1 MNFKLSVLDQ
11 SFARTFDS
19 ATTALKE
26 TIEMAQFCEQLG
38 YHRFWIS
45 EHHGFVALAGS
56 APEVLLSALGAA
68 TNKIRLGS
76 GGIMLPHY
84 SSYKV
89 AEVFS
94 MLANLYPERIDLG
107 IGRAPGTDMLTAS
120 ALAPNGRPDFHKF
133 PQQVEELW
141 HYLNNENAE
150 PTVSPKPPKDLPM
163 WMLGSSQDSAVL
175 AAQHGLPYNLALFIN
190 PHASAQVTNYYQQ
203 HFKPS
208 AKHETPYTSVT
219 IATFCAED
227 EDYAH
232 LLAKSYEVNYYR
244 YITGEWQ
251 GDFLT
256 PEQVAEY
263 PVPPQLSAFIQ
274 QRLPRRA
281 IGTPAQVKANI
292 EEIQAQFDADEVMM
306 ISNVY
311 HFEDRKKSFELVK
324 KAFS

>member
-1 MNFKLSVLDQ
+1 MTFTLSVLDQ
-11 SFARTFDS
+11 SFARSYQS
-19 ATTALKE
+19 ATTALQE
-26 TIEMAQFCEQLG
+26 TIEMAHFCEALG
-38 YHRFWIS
+38 YERFWIS
-45 EHHGFVALAGS
+45 EHHGFKALAGS
-56 APEVLLSALGAA
+56 APEVLLAALGAA
-68 TNKIRLGS
+68 TKQIRLGS

-94 MLANLYPERIDLG
+94 MLANLYPNRIDLG

-120 ALAPNGRPDFHKF
+120 ALAPNGQPDFHKF
-133 PQQVEELW
+133 PKQVAELW
-141 HYLNNENAE
+141 HYLKDEHTQ
-150 PTVSPKPPKDLPM
+150 PTVSPKPPENLSM

-190 PHASAQVTNYYQQ
+190 PHASATIAQYYQQ
-203 HFKPS
+203 HFQPS
-208 AKHETPYTSVT
+208 QQQQTPYTSVT
-219 IATFCAED
+219 LATFCAED

-256 PEQVAEY
+256 PEQVDEY
-263 PVPPQLSAFIQ
+263 PVSPQLQAFMQ

-281 IGTPAQVKANI
+281 IGTPAQVKATI
-292 EEIQAQFDADEVMM
+292 EEIQAQFNADEVMM
-306 ISNVY
+306 VSNVY

-324 KAFS
+324 KAFA